1 MEFFS
6 KYILNKYTLTLIV
19 FLVIWVYFDHESL
32 INQYELQKIE
42 NGLEDQKQF
51 YQKEIEE
58 DMEAINLLQNDT
70 VFLEKYAREKYYMK
84 KDNEDVFVIID
95 ETK

>member
-1 MEFFS
+1 MRFIS
-6 KYILNKYTLTLIV
+6 KYILNKYTITLIV
-19 FLVIWVYFDHESL
+19 FLVIWVYYDQESL
-32 INQYELQKIE
+32 IDQYELQKIE

-84 KDNEDVFVIID
+84 KDNEDVFVII
-95 ETK
+95 ENQE